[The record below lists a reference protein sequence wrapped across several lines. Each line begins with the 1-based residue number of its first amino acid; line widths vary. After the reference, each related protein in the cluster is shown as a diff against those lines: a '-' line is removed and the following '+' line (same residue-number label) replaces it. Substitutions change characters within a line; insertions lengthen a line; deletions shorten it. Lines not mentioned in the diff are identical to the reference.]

1 MKNEIVE
8 LITES
13 YESGKITITEAQEYV
28 NFVECAD
35 FNDTGDVDILTEMV
49 EVLQESSVRPVT
61 NDNRINYWT
70 QMINATKNKLT
81 QKMSEKSK
89 ERDSN
94 RQNIID
100 QEISKLRANLENYQ
114 KNIEQIKE
122 NQTGQKS
129 KGIGLKGTVHSAR
142 FVGASAE
149 FEPEEL
155 SAVSV
160 LENKVD
166 DFLKNIKDK
175 SKSTVSKDQDKPSR
189 ESQKIIKDVVR
200 NMNILE
206 KQFEKTTDPDKKA
219 EIKTNIENELK
230 RIKSVPFIDLV
241 KYINTCGIDD

>member
-70 QMINATKNKLT
+70 QMINATKNKLI

-94 RQNIID
+94 RQNIIE

-142 FVGASAE
+142 FVGASTE
-149 FEPEEL
+149 FDPEEL

-166 DFLKNIKDK
+166 DFLKKHK
-175 SKSTVSKDQDKPSR
+175 
-189 ESQKIIKDVVR
+189 
-200 NMNILE
+200 
-206 KQFEKTTDPDKKA
+206 
-219 EIKTNIENELK
+219 
-230 RIKSVPFIDLV
+230 
-241 KYINTCGIDD
+241 G